1 MSHEIEEIKIELV
14 RFHKKLLNVGI
25 SEESLENCEN
35 LWKSGIPYNIQVK
48 RLLGCKCRNYKCKLQ
63 GTLDSEGY
71 SIECLGCGNIFPGN
85 GKLHNPKEFPILFK
99 NVNKTESGTDSGTES
114 GIAEESEQIVTEL
127 YDSIEEISNIDSIS
141 PVLREKYM
149 EYIKYKNTEN
159 LLDIIKNIISGDN
172 NKAKYIYTSNGSWF
186 EWNGASHRWIN
197 KDNVNMNAEF
207 KIIKGDL
214 SRIEKYLIQTG
225 DGTMEMETVR
235 KKKMS
240 LKMKTIQRI
249 HKIIEDLGNNVTREN
264 VIRMWKSEYT
274 DQTAEHKMNSN
285 NDVIGLKDGV
295 YDLANGEFRPGKRD
309 DFITMSAN
317 VSHSQEV
324 DPKKFEFVKQFFKDI
339 LPNTEVR
346 EYLLKVLST
355 CLTGNLLQNVFIL
368 EGYGKN
374 GKSVMC
380 GLLKELLGM
389 YYEQPRPTIVTRK
402 AESSHEANSAMMK
415 LRGKRIIIVPEP
427 SSKEPLQVDKLKAW
441 TGGEKISSRE
451 LNKSETDF
459 QPQFK
464 VFIMCNKKPRL
475 SENDGGIKR
484 RLKIIK
490 FPNHFVEHPQ
500 LENERK
506 MDDDILSKLT
516 TCTREFFELLVQ
528 YYQDFLTNGLQEP
541 SDVNELA
548 REYLNDNKDDS
559 LMDFVES
566 GLQLLSEEDID
577 VWGVLTKNEVKRYF
591 KTMYKKKINIDDFE
605 KEVLERY
612 HIPYKESRRNGEKY
626 RGWVGIQIKKNISI

>member
-1 MSHEIEEIKIELV
+1 MEQIEEFKVELV
-14 RFHKKLLNVGI
+14 NFHKKLLNVNVNM
-25 SEESLENCEN
+25 ESIVNDQSVWETE
-35 LWKSGIPYNIQVK
+35 IPYNIHVK
-48 RLLGCKCRNYKCKLQ
+48 RLLGCKCRNYKCKLKS
-63 GTLDSEGY
+63 TLDIEGY
-71 SIECLGCGNIFPGN
+71 SIECLGCCSIFPAN
-85 GKLHNPKEFPILFK
+85 GKLHNPKEFPILFQERIHSK
-99 NVNKTESGTDSGTES
+99 NTKECKSEPNDG
-114 GIAEESEQIVTEL
+114 ESEQNDGVTEL

-141 PVLREKYM
+141 PILINKYV

-159 LLDIIKNIISGDN
+159 LLDIIKQVILISGSGE
-172 NKAKYIYTSNGSWF
+172 KYIYTSNGCWL
-186 EWNGASHRWIN
+186 EWNPTLHRWVN
-197 KDNVNMNAEF
+197 KDTVNMNAEY
-207 KIIKGDL
+207 KIIKSEL
-214 SRIEKYLIQTG
+214 SRIEKYLLQFGNSEVTESEI
-225 DGTMEMETVR
+225 EMVQKR
-235 KKKMS
+235 
-240 LKMKTIQRI
+240 KMKTIQRI
-249 HKIIEDLGNNVTREN
+249 HKIIEDLGNNITREN

-274 DQTAEHKMNSN
+274 HPTAEQLMNSN
-285 NDVIGLKDGV
+285 NDIIGLKDGV
-295 YDLANGEFRPGKRD
+295 YDLANGVFRKGIQE
-309 DFITMSAN
+309 DFITMTAN
-317 VSHSQEV
+317 VSYSQKV
-324 DPKKFEFVKQFFKDI
+324 DPKKYEFVEQFFNDI
-339 LPNTEVR
+339 LPNPEVR

-374 GKSVMC
+374 GKSVLC
-380 GLLKELLGM
+380 GFLKELLGM

-415 LRGKRIIIVPEP
+415 LRGKRILIVPEP

-464 VFIMCNKKPRL
+464 VFIMCNKKPKL

-490 FPNHFVEHPQ
+490 FPNHFVDTPQ
-500 LENERK
+500 LENEK
-506 MDDDILSKLT
+506 QMDDKILSKLT
-516 TCTREFFELLVQ
+516 ACTREFFELLTK
-528 YYQDFLTNGLQEP
+528 YYRDYIINGLQEP

-566 GLQLLSEEDID
+566 GLQLLSEEQID
-577 VWGVLTKNEVKRYF
+577 VWGVLTKNEVKRHF
-591 KTMYKKKINIDDFE
+591 KSTYKKRINIDDFE

-626 RGWVGIQIKKNISI
+626 RGWVGIQIKSNVM